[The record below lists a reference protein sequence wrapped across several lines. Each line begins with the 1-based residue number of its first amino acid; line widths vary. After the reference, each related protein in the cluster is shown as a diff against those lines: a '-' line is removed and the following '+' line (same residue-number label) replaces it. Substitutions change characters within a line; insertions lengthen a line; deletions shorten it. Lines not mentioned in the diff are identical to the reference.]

1 MVGPTATNVKS
12 LLLTHCQKENNFLWH
27 ERIICAKSNPKPFF
41 PRHRHRHRRSNDD
54 IPRNFEFSTWMMR
67 ACSLILNTHHMFVL
81 FVLFF
86 FLWKSLTWKKRP
98 LLTII
103 LFNFFFLLCLFV
115 CLSFSVFFFSV
126 LLFTNFTLLLA
137 YCPIY
142 RSNVVVVVGKF
153 NWDFFF
159 FVCKSFSYSIP
170 YLMHAKL
177 RLSKQH
183 FNRDILN
190 IDLKLEYIE
199 FKINVL
205 HTYTWILHNRCTRV
219 TQGRQQRLHFF

>member
-1 MVGPTATNVKS
+1 MDDAGVLSHIEHASHV
-12 LLLTHCQKENNFLWH
+12 CVVC
-27 ERIICAKSNPKPFF
+27 II
-41 PRHRHRHRRSNDD
+41 
-54 IPRNFEFSTWMMR
+54 
-67 ACSLILNTHHMFVL
+67 
-81 FVLFF
+81 FF
-86 FLWKSLTWKKRP
+86 FSEKAWHGKSGHCWQ
-98 LLTII
+98 
-103 LFNFFFLLCLFV
+103 LFYSIFFFYFVCLFV
-115 CLSFSVFFFSV
+115 CRFPCFFSSV

-219 TQGRQQRLHFF
+219 TQGRLQRLHFF

>member
-1 MVGPTATNVKS
+1 MRNPTQN
-12 LLLTHCQKENNFLWH
+12 L
-27 ERIICAKSNPKPFF
+27 FF
-41 PRHRHRHRRSNDD
+41 PVIVIVIVVQTMISLEILSFLHG
-54 IPRNFEFSTWMMR
+54 WCGR
-67 ACSLILNTHHMFVL
+67 ALSYWTRITCLCCLYY
-81 FVLFF
+81 FF

-159 FVCKSFSYSIP
+159 FR
-170 YLMHAKL
+170 M
-177 RLSKQH
+177 
-183 FNRDILN
+183 
-190 IDLKLEYIE
+190 
-199 FKINVL
+199 
-205 HTYTWILHNRCTRV
+205 
-219 TQGRQQRLHFF
+219 